1 MGKEKGEDFALVGG
15 AVINKRIRVGLAG
28 NPNSGKTTLFNELTG
43 SHQKVGNWPGVTVEV
58 KTGTIYYEDYEIE
71 LTDLP
76 GTYSIS
82 TISNEERIARDYILD
97 YCPDIIIQVVEGPNI
112 ERNLYLTTQLIE
124 LEVPLILALNM
135 YDEVKEKGIKIR
147 TKKLSAL
154 LGMPVIP
161 TVGKRG
167 KGVKR
172 LLEAVAK
179 LAGHSHKP
187 KKPVKINYGH
197 EYEGHID
204 ELIRMMNHP
213 EYREPAYPSRWLALG
228 LIEGD
233 DYISARMH
241 LSDEDRK
248 RVMDK
253 ATGIRNH
260 LTNLY
265 HIDPKEY
272 IADQRY
278 GFVSGALKETFKH
291 RPQEGLSVT
300 HRIDDILTNR
310 ILGLPILFFLMWL
323 LFQATFGLGQYPVGW
338 IEAGIGFLSGL
349 VSSIFPT
356 GPVKDLLVDGL
367 IGGVGSVI
375 VFLPNILILFLGIS
389 ILEDSGYMARAAFV
403 TDRVMHALGLHG
415 KSFVPMVMG
424 FGCSVPAIMAT
435 RMLESRRDRLLTM
448 LIIPLMSCSA
458 RLPIYILFAG
468 TFFPNHA
475 GNIIFGLYL
484 FGIFCAL
491 VIGRLFSSLF
501 FHRGYSPFVMELPS
515 YRMPTAR
522 SIVFHMWHRVRI
534 YLKKMGGIILVG
546 SLLLWFL
553 GAYPKPPD
561 KSGSPMISDNGTVVE
576 SGEGLQKSSK
586 LEFAFIG
593 QLGRLI
599 EPTVQPL
606 GFDWKMG
613 VSLLSGFVA
622 KEVVVSSMGVLYS
635 AENHQSSLLQN
646 ALVKSGITPLVAVA
660 FIVFSLLYTPCLA
673 TVGAIFRESG
683 SKKWT
688 ALSIIYQSS
697 LAWLAAFVIY
707 QGGKVL
713 GLG

>member
-1 MGKEKGEDFALVGG
+1 
-15 AVINKRIRVGLAG
+15 
-28 NPNSGKTTLFNELTG
+28 
-43 SHQKVGNWPGVTVEV
+43 
-58 KTGTIYYEDYEIE
+58 
-71 LTDLP
+71 
-76 GTYSIS
+76 
-82 TISNEERIARDYILD
+82 
-97 YCPDIIIQVVEGPNI
+97 
-112 ERNLYLTTQLIE
+112 
-124 LEVPLILALNM
+124 
-135 YDEVKEKGIKIR
+135 
-147 TKKLSAL
+147 
-154 LGMPVIP
+154 
-161 TVGKRG
+161 
-167 KGVKR
+167 
-172 LLEAVAK
+172 
-179 LAGHSHKP
+179 
-187 KKPVKINYGH
+187 
-197 EYEGHID
+197 
-204 ELIRMMNHP
+204 
-213 EYREPAYPSRWLALG
+213 
-228 LIEGD
+228 
-233 DYISARMH
+233 
-241 LSDEDRK
+241 
-248 RVMDK
+248 
-253 ATGIRNH
+253 
-260 LTNLY
+260 
-265 HIDPKEY
+265 
-272 IADQRY
+272 
-278 GFVSGALKETFKH
+278 
-291 RPQEGLSVT
+291 
-300 HRIDDILTNR
+300 
-310 ILGLPILFFLMWL
+310 
-323 LFQATFGLGQYPVGW
+323 
-338 IEAGIGFLSGL
+338 
-349 VSSIFPT
+349 
-356 GPVKDLLVDGL
+356 
-367 IGGVGSVI
+367 
-375 VFLPNILILFLGIS
+375 
-389 ILEDSGYMARAAFV
+389 
-403 TDRVMHALGLHG
+403 
-415 KSFVPMVMG
+415 
-424 FGCSVPAIMAT
+424 
-435 RMLESRRDRLLTM
+435 
-448 LIIPLMSCSA
+448 MSCSA

-660 FIVFSLLYTPCLA
+660 FMVFSLLYTPCLA